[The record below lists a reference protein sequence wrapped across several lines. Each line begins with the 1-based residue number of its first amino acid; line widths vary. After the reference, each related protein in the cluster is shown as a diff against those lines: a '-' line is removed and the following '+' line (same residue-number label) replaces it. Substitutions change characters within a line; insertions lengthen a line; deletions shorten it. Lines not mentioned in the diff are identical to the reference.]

1 MATNYSHEEAY
12 IYLPNNRVYLK
23 VGILNKVS
31 FSDEECK
38 LFKGGVLIHNHPYE
52 TFSPDDIEFAIKYKI
67 KEIRVITPDKQ
78 YRAVIPQDF
87 FEITIIQL

>member
-1 MATNYSHEEAY
+1 MRDLATNYSHEEAY
-12 IYLPNNRVYLK
+12 IYLPNNRVYHK

-38 LFKGGVLIHNHPYE
+38 LFKGGVLMHNHPYE
-52 TFSPDDIEFAIKYKI
+52 TFFPDDIEFAIKHKI

-87 FEITIIQL
+87 F